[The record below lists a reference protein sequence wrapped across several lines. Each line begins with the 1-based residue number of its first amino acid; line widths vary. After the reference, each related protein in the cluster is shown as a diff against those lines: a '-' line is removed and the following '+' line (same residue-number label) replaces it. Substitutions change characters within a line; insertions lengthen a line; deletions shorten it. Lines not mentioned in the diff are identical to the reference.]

1 MYSLRLKYPNFP
13 FQVPHLQVQK
23 ERKKDKKGK
32 KGKKEKG
39 KNVTFMLK
47 HNSTRCE
54 KTLRVLIFRIGVC
67 GSQSMALLPNKVFP
81 FDRHD
86 RNTEYSN

>member
-1 MYSLRLKYPNFP
+1 
-13 FQVPHLQVQK
+13 
-23 ERKKDKKGK
+23 
-32 KGKKEKG
+32 
-39 KNVTFMLK
+39 MLE

-54 KTLRVLIFRIGVC
+54 KTFRVLILGIGVC

-86 RNTEYSN
+86 RNTEYSNYKM